1 MEQKLYIDNH
11 RVCDFY
17 RSHPYINFEDMNI
30 FIVDMFE
37 KILEKTNIDNSQ
49 NILQL
54 LERLQKDNFESV
66 LKKFAEIKR
75 EYCEELK
82 NTLSIHTNDK
92 ITPAINHYNQITQDK
107 IKIML
112 NTLENKIEHVLNS
125 NNTNMDKQMILTENI
140 STLIKKMENS
150 SIKGAISEKLLY
162 NVLLNL
168 FANAEIDF
176 TNQEAHHGDII
187 LKRKNKFDILF
198 ENKEY
203 NYNVPK
209 REIDKFID
217 DINLNNCCGVMIS
230 QKSGIAL
237 KDNFEI
243 EIHKGHVVIYLHN
256 VNYSAE
262 IIKTAINIIDHL
274 QGLVVSDTTS
284 AINIDKEMLD
294 SINIEYKNHAIKK
307 IEHIESIKNMSS
319 KLIKQAEELKYPSIE
334 ALINKYYTGSINNE
348 HLCTCGKVW
357 TSKRSLASHQKMCEK
372 FKLSSII

>member
-1 MEQKLYIDNH
+1 
-11 RVCDFY
+11 
-17 RSHPYINFEDMNI
+17 
-30 FIVDMFE
+30 
-37 KILEKTNIDNSQ
+37 
-49 NILQL
+49 
-54 LERLQKDNFESV
+54 
-66 LKKFAEIKR
+66 
-75 EYCEELK
+75 
-82 NTLSIHTNDK
+82 
-92 ITPAINHYNQITQDK
+92 
-107 IKIML
+107 
-112 NTLENKIEHVLNS
+112 
-125 NNTNMDKQMILTENI
+125 
-140 STLIKKMENS
+140 
-150 SIKGAISEKLLY
+150 
-162 NVLLNL
+162 
-168 FANAEIDF
+168 
-176 TNQEAHHGDII
+176 
-187 LKRKNKFDILF
+187 
-198 ENKEY
+198 
-203 NYNVPK
+203 
-209 REIDKFID
+209 
-217 DINLNNCCGVMIS
+217 MIS